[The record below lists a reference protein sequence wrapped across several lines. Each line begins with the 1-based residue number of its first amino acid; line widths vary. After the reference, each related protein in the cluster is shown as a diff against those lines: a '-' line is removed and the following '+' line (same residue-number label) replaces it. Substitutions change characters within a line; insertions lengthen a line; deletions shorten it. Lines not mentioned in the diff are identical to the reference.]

1 MDVIG
6 WLIVAA
12 LFALGMA
19 GAVLPVLPGVVFIYA
34 AFIVY
39 GLFFSF
45 EPFGFWFWS
54 IETLILAL
62 LCVADYLVNAWGV
75 KKYGG
80 SKASVVGSTI
90 GVLIGPF
97 VIPAFGLIIGPLAG
111 AIIGE
116 CLDGLL
122 RGTPVNREFLARS
135 LKVGWGSLIGLFS
148 STVVKIILQ
157 LVMIAV
163 FVIWLVF

>member
-1 MDVIG
+1 MDIIG
-6 WLIVAA
+6 WLLIAA

-19 GAVLPVLPGVVFIYA
+19 GAVFPVLPGALAIYA
-34 AFIVY
+34 AFFVY

-45 EPFGFWFWS
+45 EPFGFWFWTIQS
-54 IETLILAL
+54 LIVVL
-62 LCVADYLVNAWGV
+62 LFIADYLVNAWGV

-90 GVLIGPF
+90 GILIGPF

-116 CLDGLL
+116 LIDGVS
-122 RGTPVNREFLARS
+122 RGTPLDKAFFVRS
-135 LKVGWGSLIGLFS
+135 VKVGWGALVGLLS
-148 STVVKIILQ
+148 STVVKILLQ
-157 LVMIAV
+157 LAMIAL
-163 FVIWLVF
+163 FIIWLL